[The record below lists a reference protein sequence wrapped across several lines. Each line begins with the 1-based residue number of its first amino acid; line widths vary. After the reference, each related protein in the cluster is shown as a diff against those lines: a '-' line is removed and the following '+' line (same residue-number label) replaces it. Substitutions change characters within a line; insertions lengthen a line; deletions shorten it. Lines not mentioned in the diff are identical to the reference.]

1 MRLNE
6 KEGQLGSQKENV
18 YRNSVGF
25 FLWGLEDQC
34 VFVRAPEHKSSVQ
47 GKSEAPGLFVK
58 NKCGTGG
65 GIQQKSGFVF
75 SDETKEMW
83 LCGKADRAVSSR
95 PHTRK
100 VCLF

>member
-18 YRNSVGF
+18 YRNSVGV

-65 GIQQKSGFVF
+65 GHTAEIRFCFLRRDKRNVA
-75 SDETKEMW
+75 MW
-83 LCGKADRAVSSR
+83 ES
-95 PHTRK
+95 
-100 VCLF
+100 

>member
-18 YRNSVGF
+18 YRNSVGV

-65 GIQQKSGFVF
+65 RGHTAEIRFCFLRPDKRNVA
-75 SDETKEMW
+75 MW
-83 LCGKADRAVSSR
+83 ES
-95 PHTRK
+95 
-100 VCLF
+100 